1 MRFYEKLVEILN
13 VELLREKKQKQNNFQ
28 LIEFQQENWSHW
40 QVITA
45 AEGIEIWI
53 RIQIIGQF
61 ERICVRVLI
70 RNIIQDADG

>member
-1 MRFYEKLVEILN
+1 MVSLIGGLPMGRIPGNYSHAFGWKLIGMRFYEKLVEILN

-45 AEGIEIWI
+45 AEGIEI
-53 RIQIIGQF
+53 
-61 ERICVRVLI
+61 
-70 RNIIQDADG
+70 